1 MITLKAYLI
10 CMIGIFVF
18 CAVSAFLILLIE
30 HITKVDINGKKY

>member
-1 MITLKAYLI
+1 MTLLKTYLI

-18 CAVSAFLILLIE
+18 CAVGAFLVLLME